1 MHRHRHKDPFGFI
14 GLQVVAEHRVGV
26 AGLDADDPGQ
36 GLDDLQIVEAQKPL
50 HDGGDVAGVADGH
63 HHGFFRQVVVEG
75 LGDLVGVGLLAP
87 DAPGV
92 FGVEQGHLV
101 VVGQGLHHLHAVV
114 EDAGDL
120 QDLGAAAQ
128 GLGQL
133 LGRDLAVGQDHRGG
147 HLVSQVG
154 GIERR
159 GGGGV
164 AGGGAD
170 GEHLAGAGLLHQEV
184 EVA

>member
-1 MHRHRHKDPFGFI
+1 MAAWATDGLHRHRHKDAFAFI

-26 AGLDADDPGQ
+26 AGLDPDDPGQ
-36 GLDDLQIVEAQKPL
+36 GVDNLQVVEAQKPA

-63 HHGFFRQVVVEG
+63 HHDFFRQVIVKR
-75 LGDLVGVGLLAP
+75 LGDLIRIRLLAP

-92 FGVEQGHLV
+92 FGIEQGHLV
-101 VVGQGLHHLHAVV
+101 VVRQGLHHLHAVV

-133 LGRDLAVGQDHRGG
+133 LGRDLAVGQDHRRG
-147 HLVSQVG
+147 HLLPQVG
-154 GIERR
+154 
-159 GGGGV
+159 
-164 AGGGAD
+164 
-170 GEHLAGAGLLHQEV
+170 
-184 EVA
+184 